1 MQTQQ
6 SSTDREARAYIQGR
20 RDEQKDIYKALEA
33 IRSLGFLDVNTC
45 KIIID
50 HLAKIDQRENK

>member
-1 MQTQQ
+1 MQIQQ

-20 RDEQKDIYKALEA
+20 RDEQKDIYKALES
-33 IRSLGFLDVNTC
+33 IRNLGYLDNNTS

-50 HLAKIDQRENK
+50 HIAKIDQRENK

>member
-1 MQTQQ
+1 MQIQQ

-20 RDEQKDIYKALEA
+20 RDEQKDIYKALES
-33 IRSLGFLDVNTC
+33 IRNLGYLDTNTS

-50 HLAKIDQRENK
+50 HIAKIDQRETK